1 MDHAAMKGGN
11 WMLMVLVV
19 GVAISLGGVLI
30 GDWWLTFPAGL
41 LIGVALPQARVAI
54 PAGALAGLLGW
65 GLPLVAG
72 QIRLG
77 LGPAASSLAAAMGF
91 TNLAAVPVI
100 LTCVVGLLLGLTGA
114 WFASAARGLAA
125 PAAR

>member
-1 MDHAAMKGGN
+1 MKGRT
-11 WMLMVLVV
+11 WFVVVLVV
-19 GVAISLGGVLI
+19 GAAIALAGVLI
-30 GDWWLTFPAGL
+30 GAWWVTFPAGL
-41 LIGVALPQARVAI
+41 LIGATLPRARVAI

-65 GLPLVAG
+65 GLPLVAD

-114 WFASAARGLAA
+114 WFASAARGLASS
-125 PAAR
+125 AAR

>member
-1 MDHAAMKGGN
+1 VKGRT
-11 WMLMVLVV
+11 WFVVVLVV
-19 GVAISLGGVLI
+19 GAAIALAGVLI
-30 GDWWLTFPAGL
+30 GAWWVTFPAGL
-41 LIGVALPQARVAI
+41 LIGATLPRARVAI

-65 GLPLVAG
+65 GLPLVAD

-114 WFASAARGLAA
+114 WFASAARGLASS
-125 PAAR
+125 AAR